1 MMLTFKHRRKSIKTI
16 FLYLLLIL
24 MSWSLISCSQSLES
38 KEIGDRNLLENKTQ
52 PSNLSEVASP
62 AVINQLD
69 SLLSKYQPQVSI
81 LTPEPDQLLTQNTV
95 TVKVGVK
102 DLPIF
107 QDSQFNLGPHLEL
120 IVDNNRYLS
129 IYDLNEPIILEDLA
143 PGTHTLRVFAVKPWS
158 ESFKNEGAYA
168 QTTFH
173 VYTQTDNTPD
183 PSLPLLTYNS
193 PQGVYGAEPIMLDFY
208 LTNAP
213 LHFVAKQNSEDDISD
228 WRIKVTINDE
238 SFLLD
243 TWKGV
248 YLTGFKPGIN
258 WVKLEFIDDQGE
270 KIKNLF
276 NTSVKLLN
284 YKPEGQD
291 NLSKLI
297 RGELSLDSVQ
307 SIIDPNY
314 IPPSIPTTQTL
325 PEVEIDSPET
335 QTLPEVEIDSPETQ
349 TIPEVEIDSPVIETI
364 PEVEVDSPVIETIPE
379 VEIDSPETQ
388 TLPEIEIDSPE
399 TQTFPEI
406 EIDSPVIETIPEVEI
421 DTPVIETPPEVE
433 IDTPLTE
440 AIPLKFDQ
448 EIRIEEWK
456 NSQLPQ
462 KMTKQSEELVN

>member
-1 MMLTFKHRRKSIKTI
+1 MMLTFKDRGKSIRTI

-24 MSWSLISCSQSLES
+24 VSWSLISCSGNLES
-38 KEIGDRNLLENKTQ
+38 KEIGDRNLLESKTQ
-52 PSNLSEVASP
+52 PSSLSEVAPP

-81 LTPEPDQLLTQNTV
+81 LTPESDQLLTENTV
-95 TVKVGVK
+95 TVKLGVK

-107 QDSQFNLGPHLEL
+107 QDSQFKLGPHLEL
-120 IVDNNRYLS
+120 IVDNDRYLS
-129 IYDLNEPIILEDLA
+129 IYDLNEPIILEGLT

-183 PSLPLLTYNS
+183 TSLPLLTYNS

-258 WVKLEFIDDQGE
+258 WIKLEFIDDQGE

-276 NTSVKLLN
+276 NTS
-284 YKPEGQD
+284 G
-291 NLSKLI
+291 
-297 RGELSLDSVQ
+297 
-307 SIIDPNY
+307 
-314 IPPSIPTTQTL
+314 
-325 PEVEIDSPET
+325 
-335 QTLPEVEIDSPETQ
+335 
-349 TIPEVEIDSPVIETI
+349 
-364 PEVEVDSPVIETIPE
+364 
-379 VEIDSPETQ
+379 
-388 TLPEIEIDSPE
+388 
-399 TQTFPEI
+399 
-406 EIDSPVIETIPEVEI
+406 
-421 DTPVIETPPEVE
+421 
-433 IDTPLTE
+433 
-440 AIPLKFDQ
+440 
-448 EIRIEEWK
+448 
-456 NSQLPQ
+456 
-462 KMTKQSEELVN
+462 

>member
-81 LTPEPDQLLTQNTV
+81 LTPEADQLLTQNTV
-95 TVKVGVK
+95 TVKLAVK

-107 QDSQFNLGPHLEL
+107 QDAQFNLGPHLEL
-120 IVDNNRYLS
+120 IIDNDRYLS

-143 PGTHTLRVFAVKPWS
+143 PGTHTLRVFAVKPWA

-183 PSLPLLTYNS
+183 TSLPLLTYNS

-276 NTSVKLLN
+276 NTSVQLLN
-284 YKPEGQD
+284 YQPEGQD

-325 PEVEIDSPET
+325 PEVEIDSPVIE
-335 QTLPEVEIDSPETQ
+335 TLPEVEIDSPVIETL
-349 TIPEVEIDSPVIETI
+349 PEIEIDSPVIETI

-379 VEIDSPETQ
+379 VEIDSP
-388 TLPEIEIDSPE
+388 
-399 TQTFPEI
+399 
-406 EIDSPVIETIPEVEI
+406 V
-421 DTPVIETPPEVE
+421 
-433 IDTPLTE
+433 TE

-456 NSQLPQ
+456 NSQLLQ